1 MIRHSPNWVKA
12 IAAAVY
18 LFLHAPLA
26 VLMVFSFNDSKYSVD
41 WKGFT
46 LHWYARLFERP
57 DILAGLKQ
65 SVLIGLLSTA
75 ASTLLG
81 TLFALGLAR
90 HRFAGKTLLES
101 LIYVPVV
108 TPEIVVG
115 ISLLLLFGL
124 LGVQLGLS
132 TILIAH
138 IAFNISF
145 VVIVVRARLEGMD
158 RSLEEA
164 SMMLGADE
172 WTTFWRVTVPQLWPG
187 ILSGALLAFTMSF
200 DDYVITSLVS
210 GPGNSTLPVV
220 VYTMVR
226 KGVEPTINAIS
237 TLILLVTAAL
247 IWAAER
253 FAQQDK
259 RVIED

>member
-1 MIRHSPNWVKA
+1 
-12 IAAAVY
+12 
-18 LFLHAPLA
+18 
-26 VLMVFSFNDSKYSVD
+26 
-41 WKGFT
+41 
-46 LHWYARLFERP
+46 
-57 DILAGLKQ
+57 
-65 SVLIGLLSTA
+65 
-75 ASTLLG
+75 
-81 TLFALGLAR
+81 
-90 HRFAGKTLLES
+90 
-101 LIYVPVV
+101 VPVV